1 MTTTGITFDLTALGR
16 TVQQRDAAGRLAF
29 YADDAVIEIVDREH
43 PPSAPLRYSGVEEIR
58 GYVEDVAARD
68 MTHSVRHALS
78 DGDTAALWVDC
89 EYPDGTR
96 VRCAGA
102 IEVRDGKITHEDV
115 VQEWDV

>member
-1 MTTTGITFDLTALGR
+1 MTTTGTTFDIAALGR
-16 TVQQRDAAGRLAF
+16 TVQERDAAGQLAF

-43 PPSAPLRYSGVEEIR
+43 PPSSPLQYSGTEEIR
-58 GYVEDVAARD
+58 DYLEGVSGRD
-68 MTHSVRHALS
+68 MTHSVRHTLS
-78 DGDTAALWVDC
+78 DGDAASLWVDC

-102 IEVRDGKITHEDV
+102 IEVRDGKIVHEDI

>member
-1 MTTTGITFDLTALGR
+1 MTTTGTTFDLTALGR

-89 EYPDGTR
+89 EFLSLRSPCLKR
-96 VRCAGA
+96 RRSHSHA
-102 IEVRDGKITHEDV
+102 E
-115 VQEWDV
+115 